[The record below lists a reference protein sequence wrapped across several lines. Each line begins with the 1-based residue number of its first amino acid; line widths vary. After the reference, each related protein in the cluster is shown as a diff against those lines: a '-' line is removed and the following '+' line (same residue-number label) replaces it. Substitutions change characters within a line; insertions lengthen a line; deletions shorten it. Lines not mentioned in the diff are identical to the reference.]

1 MLAILVRPVALG
13 LLRPPLLLS
22 LSLSLSLA
30 LSSPRPSLFPSRVSL
45 SPSTPPSQIE
55 HTKGRWP
62 LWLSPRQCAI
72 VPISAEAHGAYA
84 REVRDALDDAG
95 LFCEVLD
102 GDVSMQKRVREA
114 QLLQYNKILVVGD
127 AEVAAGTVNTR
138 ERDGTVTGE
147 QRVADVALGCAEAIA
162 AFE

>member
-1 MLAILVRPVALG
+1 
-13 LLRPPLLLS
+13 
-22 LSLSLSLA
+22 
-30 LSSPRPSLFPSRVSL
+30 
-45 SPSTPPSQIE
+45 
-55 HTKGRWP
+55 
-62 LWLSPRQCAI
+62 
-72 VPISAEAHGAYA
+72 
-84 REVRDALDDAG
+84 VRDALDDAG